1 MLNSFLCVC
10 ELWSALSFLF
20 KYLREWKV
28 NGEKDLFE
36 MVWLNKTTVG
46 HYSLGNVFLIYTKHY
61 RMSGEEMIQKFNENT
76 DST

>member
-1 MLNSFLCVC
+1 
-10 ELWSALSFLF
+10 
-20 KYLREWKV
+20 
-28 NGEKDLFE
+28 

-61 RMSGEEMIQKFNENT
+61 RMSGEEMIQKFNKNT